1 VELEFWEKRPT
12 GLRVKWER
20 PFPVVLAVKEGYLA
34 DGKIFQGDR
43 IERLNGMEVELLVK
57 GLTQGKL
64 EEMLSERPL
73 RLTLLRDRKVD
84 PARYPCGE
92 FLLRNTAGVCRYPE
106 PEEPGFR
113 TAERRVSW
121 NHRRPLLVE
130 EMSALDPDI
139 ICLQDVDHINDIN
152 DALSPLGYESWFVR
166 DPSAIAKTEG
176 QHVFR
181 AGPAVFW
188 KKDRAELQMW
198 ESVPLSME
206 EGTALVTRLNVGD
219 VPLIV
224 VSTRL
229 KPGCNA
235 TQEGRRWSQVTDL
248 VVRLSR
254 EDETIAVIFAG
265 NLESHYEEIDGGES
279 DVPFDPKVVPA
290 MRFAGFRSAYEP
302 FPSYTTWAGRTN
314 RDFKATVD
322 YIFMKGPIAVR
333 RFWDVPA
340 ESHVAD
346 YPERLPNDNTPSD
359 HLPLC
364 ADLELLPRNLDMGQY
379 GRSRASASQGG
390 GRPVSRPFT
399 PH

>member
-1 VELEFWEKRPT
+1 
-12 GLRVKWER
+12 
-20 PFPVVLAVKEGYLA
+20 
-34 DGKIFQGDR
+34 
-43 IERLNGMEVELLVK
+43 
-57 GLTQGKL
+57 
-64 EEMLSERPL
+64 
-73 RLTLLRDRKVD
+73 
-84 PARYPCGE
+84 
-92 FLLRNTAGVCRYPE
+92 
-106 PEEPGFR
+106 
-113 TAERRVSW
+113 
-121 NHRRPLLVE
+121 
-130 EMSALDPDI
+130 
-139 ICLQDVDHINDIN
+139 
-152 DALSPLGYESWFVR
+152 
-166 DPSAIAKTEG
+166 
-176 QHVFR
+176 
-181 AGPAVFW
+181 
-188 KKDRAELQMW
+188 MW